1 MSKDNITNL
10 PNPDIDPDEYSAME
24 TDAEKAKSGGLNL
37 SQFTSKLKKPFEYM
51 GKSYEELTFDF
62 DSLSGQDCLDI
73 GNELA
78 ARGVTVVAPEFSTE
92 YQRTFAAKACI
103 QRLPSDAYPMLPA
116 KEFLKIVRAARTFLL
131 VAE

>member
-10 PNPDIDPDEYSAME
+10 NPEIDPEEYSAME
-24 TDAEKAKSGGLNL
+24 TDAEKAVSEGTNLGL
-37 SQFTSKLKKPFEYM
+37 FTVEFKKPFEFM
-51 GKSYEELTFDF
+51 GKSYTELSFDF

-92 YQRTFAAKACI
+92 YQRVFAAKACT
-103 QRLPSDAYPMLPA
+103 QRLSSDAFPLMPA
-116 KEFLKIVRAARTFLL
+116 KKFLTIVRAARTFLL
-131 VAE
+131 IAE